1 MSTRPLSS
9 VRSSTSKTNRQLYNE
24 HSMKA
29 TTTNVFGIPNCDT
42 VKKARK
48 WLDAND
54 ISYEFHDYKKKG
66 IDKKTLSTWSKEL
79 GWEALLNRR
88 GTTWRK
94 LDDDVKSSINE
105 ARALDLMVEHTSM
118 IKRPVID
125 TGKQLLLG
133 FDEAAYQAAFD

>member
-1 MSTRPLSS
+1 MPTI
-9 VRSSTSKTNRQLYNE
+9 T
-24 HSMKA
+24 
-29 TTTNVFGIPNCDT
+29 VFGIPNCDT
-42 VKKARK
+42 VKKSRK

-66 IDKKTLSTWSKEL
+66 IDKKTLQSFCKEL
-79 GWEALLNRR
+79 GWEAVLNRR

-94 LDDDVKSSINE
+94 LDDSGKADITE

-125 TGKQLLLG
+125 YGDGLLLG
-133 FDEAAYQAAFD
+133 FDEEAYAKHLVD